1 MTSPYCTSLFQEKP
15 RHSSTQLPNSFRIQ
29 FDNTIFPTLFTNT
42 SVAIYLILSIFKKL
56 MVTTNKHSKL
66 VGRSFRFWFFS
77 VIFLIAQKQPSR
89 HLPAQHHWRRSG
101 TFIVNFAHIWQL
113 VLVFLLLTFSVF
125 LKNRPKKLFGNCLV
139 DGLLTSI
146 V

>member
-1 MTSPYCTSLFQEKP
+1 MERWYWLRYLITSNKSTKLQRTNAKWHLPTEKP

-66 VGRSFRFWFFS
+66 VWRSFRFFS
-77 VIFLIAQKQPSR
+77 VIFFIVQKQPSR

-101 TFIVNFAHIWQL
+101 TFIVNFEHIWQL
-113 VLVFLLLTFSVF
+113 FLVFLLLTF
-125 LKNRPKKLFGNCLV
+125 
-139 DGLLTSI
+139 
-146 V
+146 

>member
-1 MTSPYCTSLFQEKP
+1 MERWYWLRYLITSNKSTKLQRTNAKWHLPTEKP

-66 VGRSFRFWFFS
+66 VWRSFRFWFFS
-77 VIFLIAQKQPSR
+77 VIFLIVQKQPSR

-101 TFIVNFAHIWQL
+101 TFIVNFEHIWQL
-113 VLVFLLLTFSVF
+113 FLVFLLLTF
-125 LKNRPKKLFGNCLV
+125 
-139 DGLLTSI
+139 
-146 V
+146 

>member
-1 MTSPYCTSLFQEKP
+1 MERWYWLRYLITSNKSTKLQRTNAKWHLPTEKP

-66 VGRSFRFWFFS
+66 VWRSFRFWFFS
-77 VIFLIAQKQPSR
+77 VIFLIVQKQPSR

-101 TFIVNFAHIWQL
+101 TFIVNFEHIWQL
-113 VLVFLLLTFSVF
+113 VLVFLLLTF
-125 LKNRPKKLFGNCLV
+125 
-139 DGLLTSI
+139 
-146 V
+146 